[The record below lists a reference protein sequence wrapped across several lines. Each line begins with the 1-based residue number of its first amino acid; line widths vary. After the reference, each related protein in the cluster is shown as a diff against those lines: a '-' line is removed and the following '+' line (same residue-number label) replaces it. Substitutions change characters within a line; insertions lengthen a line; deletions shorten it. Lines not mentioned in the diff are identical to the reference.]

1 MSDRQKYQLILT
13 VTISENSK
21 IHLGQISQVETIS
34 KLKKKLLHFENSSD
48 VFRISGCGY
57 SYCDY
62 SVIGGF
68 GWMDWVWLAAS
79 AVGLQVSDYSQ
90 LSDYI
95 VRLQLHRMIFE
106 K

>member
-34 KLKKKLLHFENSSD
+34 KVKKKLLHFENSSD
-48 VFRISGCGY
+48 VFRISGCCYG
-57 SYCDY
+57 YCDY

-68 GWMDWVWLAAS
+68 G
-79 AVGLQVSDYSQ
+79 
-90 LSDYI
+90 
-95 VRLQLHRMIFE
+95 
-106 K
+106 

>member
-57 SYCDY
+57 SYYDY